1 MLGFVPDSYKDN
13 TSDTIVWGPRGT
25 IVLVV
30 LRDGTLQN
38 PDGSPSEYQDPFEYL
53 LDHAAEIDQW
63 YSPEQ
68 DETNIE
74 LTALGTERRVVQVAG
89 IEIPFALLPNDY
101 GLFLLIGRTMA
112 DIQSFETLLAGL
124 LVSLEHRSGELDSE
138 IDFDK
143 LLEKNY
149 TKTLGRL
156 VKHFREHIGDP
167 ETADAL
173 AYARDR
179 RNFLVHSLLRKYGWF
194 EMSAA
199 DYRVCV
205 QEISEIRSAIAFAE
219 DRLIRYLNES
229 QTLPVLRF
237 EFDPVT
243 GELLEDE
250 TAK

>member
-1 MLGFVPDSYKDN
+1 MGYENFRGQTFEGRLRGQTGRYVFDEDGRMLGFVPDSYYKDN

-38 PDGSPSEYQDPFEYL
+38 PDDSPSEYQDPFEYL

-124 LVSLEHRSGELDSE
+124 LVVRFVSSYQVLIDSLGVG
-138 IDFDK
+138 I
-143 LLEKNY
+143 
-149 TKTLGRL
+149 
-156 VKHFREHIGDP
+156 
-167 ETADAL
+167 
-173 AYARDR
+173 
-179 RNFLVHSLLRKYGWF
+179 LR
-194 EMSAA
+194 
-199 DYRVCV
+199 
-205 QEISEIRSAIAFAE
+205 
-219 DRLIRYLNES
+219 
-229 QTLPVLRF
+229 
-237 EFDPVT
+237 
-243 GELLEDE
+243 
-250 TAK
+250 